1 MDEEVT
7 QRSAAAEA
15 RPADA
20 FKELLPLMKDPS
32 VVGHAGTRG
41 VPQLVQYSLEY
52 SLELN
57 WNHVA
62 FWSGLRLGPFH
73 RPCQL
78 ASVL

>member
-62 FWSGLRLGPFH
+62 FWSHGVWL
-73 RPCQL
+73 
-78 ASVL
+78 V